1 MHHGLYHALFNRQGT
16 HYLVHASHASMHR
29 MLPTQ
34 PLAAVAGRAFNARA
48 LQGAQCHL
56 CISTR
61 IAGPRLPLTSYSFL
75 MQATTRT
82 VRSRQL
88 NSTVRSELRPGPQ
101 AGRGSYPDD
110 PDKAAQLKGVAEK
123 MDAFF
128 ANSDRSAFDAV
139 ADSNVTLHGDLLI
152 LDRDIS
158 GSDTVKKTLQ
168 TYTDSYDYK
177 HVDVAHGADI
187 DGSSIFHFWLHQV
200 FLEF

>member
-1 MHHGLYHALFNRQGT
+1 MSSRH
-16 HYLVHASHASMHR
+16 
-29 MLPTQ
+29 
-34 PLAAVAGRAFNARA
+34 LA
-48 LQGAQCHL
+48 
-56 CISTR
+56 T
-61 IAGPRLPLTSYSFL
+61 
-75 MQATTRT
+75 
-82 VRSRQL
+82 
-88 NSTVRSELRPGPQ
+88 TVRSEVRPGPQ

-128 ANSDRSAFDAV
+128 ASSDGSAFDAV
-139 ADSNVTLHGDLLI
+139 ADSNITLHGDLLI

-158 GSDTVKKTLQ
+158 GADTVKKTLQ

-200 FLEF
+200 CVRFAVFCTCAAGAMHQDGKMHCIAECIKLCICILPAECPALCVWRSWLCVWWLCL